1 MRPLPTSAFLALA
14 LLVLP
19 TLPGAL
25 FAKSPIFELEDPPGD
40 DHGNGNL
47 VYPLRSD
54 LQQGELDLV
63 AFRAFDDEGGTLFE
77 VELARRI
84 RKPERGAIDEAGTDL
99 TTIARHGFYNFSVD
113 VYIDQDRQ
121 PGSGGVA
128 MLPGRQAEVA
138 AGSAWERAVVL
149 SPRPAETRS
158 ALRRMWLREL
168 NEAMREQLDGPAGDD
183 RSAEA
188 RRADQVRATL
198 AESVFFPNQIR
209 VTGRIVRFYV
219 PDLFLGGRAS
229 KDWAYTVVVTGAD
242 LSTSTDLAARAGM
255 GQAVADDLMTIPI
268 SPGTW
273 KDRFGGG
280 REGAP
285 NQPPIVDLLVPPGK
299 SQERILS
306 EFTSGG
312 EDPQPVR
319 VPGTV
324 PSDVPS
330 DGGKS

>member
-1 MRPLPTSAFLALA
+1 MRPFPSSAFLASALLA
-14 LLVLP
+14 LALP
-19 TLPGAL
+19 PGSA
-25 FAKSPIFELEDPPGD
+25 FAKSPIFELADPAGD

-54 LQQGELDLV
+54 LQQGDLDLV
-63 AFRAFDDEGGTLFE
+63 AFRAFDDQNGTLFE
-77 VELARRI
+77 VELARRV
-84 RKPERGAIDEAGTDL
+84 RRPERGAIDEAGTDL
-99 TTIARHGFYNFSVD
+99 LTVARHGFYNFSVD
-113 VYIDQDRQ
+113 VYIDTDRQ

-128 MLPGRQAEVA
+128 MLPGREAEVDQ
-138 AGSAWERAVVL
+138 GYAWERAVVL

-183 RSAEA
+183 RSAED

-209 VTGRIVRFYV
+209 VAGRIVRFFV
-219 PDLFLGGRAS
+219 PDAFLGGRAS
-229 KDWAYTVVVTGAD
+229 KDWAYTVVITGTD
-242 LSTSTDLAARAGM
+242 LSTSLDLAARAGI
-255 GQAVADDLMTIPI
+255 GQSVADDLMTIPI

-280 REGAP
+280 REAAP
-285 NQPPIVDLLVPPGK
+285 NQPPIVDLLVPAGK

-306 EFTSGG
+306 EFTSAG

-319 VPGTV
+319 VPGIV
-324 PSDVPS
+324 PAAALAH
-330 DGGKS
+330 

>member
-1 MRPLPTSAFLALA
+1 MRPFSRSASLVLGLLALP
-14 LLVLP
+14 L
-19 TLPGAL
+19 LPGAA
-25 FAKSPIFELEDPPGD
+25 FAKSPLFEITDPQGD

-47 VYPLRSD
+47 VYPLRHD
-54 LQQGELDLV
+54 LQQGDLDLV
-63 AFRAFDDEGGTLFE
+63 AFRAYDDDGGTLFE

-99 TTIARHGFYNFSVD
+99 QTIARHGFYNFSVD
-113 VYIDQDRQ
+113 VYIDKDRQ

-128 MLPGRQAEVA
+128 MLPGREAEVDPTT
-138 AGSAWERAVVL
+138 AWDRAVVL

-158 ALRRMWLREL
+158 ALRRMWVREL
-168 NEAMREQLDGPAGDD
+168 NEAMREELDGPAADD
-183 RSAEA
+183 KAAEA
-188 RRADQVRATL
+188 HRAEQVRATL

-209 VTGRIVRFYV
+209 VNGRVVRFYV
-219 PDLFLGGRAS
+219 PDGFLGGRAS
-229 KDWAYTVVVTGAD
+229 KDWAYTVVITGAD
-242 LSTSTDLAARAGM
+242 LSTSLDLAARAGI
-255 GQAVADDLMTIPI
+255 GQSVADDLMTIPI

-306 EFTSGG
+306 EFTSTG
-312 EDPQPVR
+312 DAPQPVR
-319 VPGTV
+319 VPGVV
-324 PSDVPS
+324 PSA
-330 DGGKS
+330 GGAGGN